1 MRRKCPVLAYHY
13 LRFSSSRQ
21 RTGNSVGRQLAW
33 AKKWCEEKGI
43 SLDDTLNISDRAVS
57 AFKGKNRTEGGLSNF
72 LAACRQGRV
81 RKGSYLLVES
91 ADRLS
96 REHPLDGFSLVKEL
110 LSDFGVVIVTAF
122 PAQEFSRTNF
132 DRTGWLLQAE
142 FQRAYSESLAK
153 SERSKF
159 NNTAKLERAREPIPA
174 GEERTGDRIISSML
188 PAWLTRVGGQIVGG
202 TVVVGKVVGGKRVGG
217 RIVVDKDKAAVV
229 CRIFELSAKGFGQR
243 AIMGKLRAE
252 GVPPIG
258 TAKVWHDSCVGRILS
273 TRAAL
278 GEYQPTRFLDG
289 RRVPTGEPIKDYFPR
304 IVSDALWAKCREGS
318 RGRVKYRGR
327 VGPSVANLFT
337 GLVWEG
343 EHRMQ
348 YRRKNI
354 VGYLQT
360 AAGDS
365 PGILYAHFERS
376 FLWFVRS
383 VVVAE
388 GDGSEYDL
396 LSSQVNRL
404 DASIGKLQAQIDSD
418 PDMSDMLGTLAK
430 WKKERREAAERMEA
444 AAVPAQARHL
454 HTVRLVKAMANAK
467 GEELETLR
475 REVRQAV
482 RQVVR
487 RIEVTLVTRDRPLSP
502 ADAERLRIHLP
513 EVVLASWRIVW
524 VGVELITGETHHL
537 VYNSVKGRVISG
549 AHLHTTDGQLVDQ
562 IDQTGAFPVDPPAKT
577 KGPTSDELKAK
588 CKAMRQE
595 GKTWKEVT
603 AATGLDR
610 TTAWRYAVDYHRRPR
625 KPAAT

>member
-1 MRRKCPVLAYHY
+1 MRRKYPVLAYHY
-13 LRFSSSRQ
+13 LRFSSSKQ

-33 AKKWCEEKGI
+33 AKKWCEEKGVI
-43 SLDDTLNISDRAVS
+43 LDDTLSISDHAVS

-81 RKGSYLLVES
+81 RKGSFLLVES

-122 PAQEFSRTNF
+122 PAQEFSRANF

-159 NNTAKLERAREPIPA
+159 NNTTKLERAREPIPA
-174 GEERTGDRIISSML
+174 GEERTGDRIVSSNL
-188 PAWLTRVGGQIVGG
+188 PAWLTLVGGQVVGG
-202 TVVVGKVVGGKRVGG
+202 TVVDGQVVGGKRVGG
-217 RIVVDKDKAAVV
+217 RIVVNKDKAATVR
-229 CRIFELSAKGFGQR
+229 RIFELSSKGYGQR
-243 AIMGKLRAE
+243 TIMAKMRAE
-252 GVPPIG
+252 GVQPIG
-258 TAKVWHDSCVGRILS
+258 SSKVWQDSSVGRILA
-273 TRAAL
+273 TRAVL
-278 GEYQPTRFLDG
+278 GEYQPTRFVDG
-289 RRVPTGEPIKDYFPR
+289 RRVPVGEPIKDYYPR

-318 RGRVKYRGR
+318 RGRVMYRGR

-348 YRRKNI
+348 YRHKNI

-365 PGILYAHFERS
+365 PGILYAPFERA

-383 VVVAE
+383 VEIAE
-388 GDGSEYDL
+388 GDGGEYEL
-396 LSSQVNRL
+396 LKSQVSRL

-418 PDMSDMLGTLAK
+418 PDMVDMLPTLSK
-430 WKKERREAAERMEA
+430 WRKDRREAAERMEA
-444 AAVPAQARHL
+444 ASVPSQARHL
-454 HTVRLVKAMANAK
+454 HTRRLVEALATAK
-467 GEELETLR
+467 GDELETLR
-475 REVRQAV
+475 REVRQSV

-487 RIEVTLVTRDRPLSP
+487 RIEVTLITRDRPLSP
-502 ADAERLRIHLP
+502 ADAERLRIELP
-513 EVVLASWRIVW
+513 EVVPASWRIVW
-524 VGVELITGETHHL
+524 VGVELTTGETHHL
-537 VYNSVKGRVISG
+537 VYTSVKGRVIG
-549 AHLHTTDGQLVDQ
+549 GVHLHTTDGELVDQ
-562 IDQTGAFPVDPPAKT
+562 IDQTGAFPVDPPAVT

-588 CKAMRQE
+588 CKAMRAE
-595 GKTWKEVT
+595 GKPWKEIV

-625 KPAAT
+625 KPAAK